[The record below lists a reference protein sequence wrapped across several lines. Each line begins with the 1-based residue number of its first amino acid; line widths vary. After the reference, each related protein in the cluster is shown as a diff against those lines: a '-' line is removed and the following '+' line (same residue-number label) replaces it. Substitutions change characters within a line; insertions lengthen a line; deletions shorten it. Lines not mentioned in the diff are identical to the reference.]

1 MLLEAVWPTA
11 KIDTLK
17 EQTHRGGV
25 FVWVVITCLEINP
38 GNGMTGD
45 EATRGIMRDSP
56 SQLLSKYLM
65 SRDPGTTVD
74 YPLTLPWAYLLV
86 HY

>member
-1 MLLEAVWPTA
+1 MLLETVWPTA

-17 EQTHRGGV
+17 VQTHRGGV

-56 SQLLSKYLM
+56 SQLLSKYLT

-74 YPLTLPWAYLLV
+74 YPLTLPWAYLLA